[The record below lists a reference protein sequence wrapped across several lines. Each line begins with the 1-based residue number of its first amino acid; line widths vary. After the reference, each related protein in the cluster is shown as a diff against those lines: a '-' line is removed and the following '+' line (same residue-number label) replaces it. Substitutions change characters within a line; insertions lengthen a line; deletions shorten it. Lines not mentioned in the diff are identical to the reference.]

1 MDEKRELFGFRLCYG
16 TVDQGDYISKEYSPG
31 YCERFWAS
39 VRVTENIKE
48 AFGNGDTP
56 LGAIHDAANKWRD
69 KYSPADPPLADPVGG
84 GVMTYKDLINCP
96 ECKRVVTVSEINA
109 NGGICGTCR
118 INRHAPA
125 APPPAD
131 PAPDDRLAEIRE
143 RYPQREPVEL
153 VDCPECEAEGETCY
167 CNIDAELAAQA
178 EWQLGDDI
186 TFLLDLVDDQ
196 QARIRALEA
205 ERNRYL
211 YEMVASQE
219 SLLETEHEVVGLYAE
234 RDALAA
240 RLAAARKALS
250 RSVFPHDS
258 YEVLFSQCVQ
268 MIKDALAA
276 LDAPDTAADAA
287 GGEGDDDIPTD

>member
-69 KYSPADPPLADPVGG
+69 KYSPA
-84 GVMTYKDLINCP
+84 
-96 ECKRVVTVSEINA
+96 
-109 NGGICGTCR
+109 
-118 INRHAPA
+118 
-125 APPPAD
+125 APPPA
-131 PAPDDRLAEIRE
+131 APEQDDRLAAIRANL
-143 RYPQREPVEL
+143 READQIADL
-153 VDCPECEAEGETCY
+153 SGGWWSTETMDVAY
-167 CNIDAELAAQA
+167 
-178 EWQLGDDI
+178 
-186 TFLLDLVDDQ
+186 LLDLVDRQ
-196 QARIRALEA
+196 AARIRALEA

-276 LDAPDTAADAA
+276 LDAPA
-287 GGEGDDDIPTD
+287 